1 MSDCGRVWASC
12 NSVKRQRKVIQ
23 KIRMERE
30 AMGKYLEIREETDGA
45 TTPYEPNAK
54 FSLFFIF

>member
-1 MSDCGRVWASC
+1 M
-12 NSVKRQRKVIQ
+12 KRQRKVIQ

-30 AMGKYLEIREETDGA
+30 AMGKYLEIGEETDGA
-45 TTPYEPNAK
+45 TSPYEPNAK